1 MNDWIVLGLSDG
13 VDSAVSAA
21 LLKRQGLNVLGVF
34 LDTGNPEALQGA
46 MQSAREA
53 GIGFERVDIER
64 RLDEEICLPFLQEY
78 LRGRTPMPCTL
89 CNRQVKL
96 PALLEA
102 ADRLGIKNV
111 ATGHYVRRE
120 GDDLYM
126 GHESCDQSYM
136 LCLLSPSQ
144 VKRLILPLGAFSKAQ
159 VRAMAKELG
168 LSCAD
173 KPDSRE
179 NCFIREGDYASW
191 IEKRASALPGGGDVL
206 YQGQVIGRHDGLY
219 RWTVGQRWPS
229 DIGPRRAY
237 VKRLDAAS
245 NTIELCLWEAL
256 FTQEVRLEKLSFLAG
271 QPPAGEFD
279 ALIRARHTRWEQPE
293 CRVELTG
300 DGARVHTLSPLR
312 APAPGQTA
320 ALYDGQRL
328 LGGGTIV

>member
-13 VDSAVSAA
+13 VDSAVCAA
-21 LLKRQGLNVLGVF
+21 LLKRQGLRVLGVF
-34 LDTGNPEALQGA
+34 LDTGNPEALDGA
-46 MQSAREA
+46 MRSAREA
-53 GIGFERVDIER
+53 GIDFERVDIEAC
-64 RLDEEICLPFLQEY
+64 LEKEICLPFLQEY

-89 CNRQVKL
+89 CNHTVKL
-96 PALLEA
+96 PGLLAA
-102 ADRLGIKNV
+102 ADRLSIKEV
-111 ATGHYVRRE
+111 ATGHYVRRL

-144 VKRLILPLGAFSKAQ
+144 VKRLILPLGAYAKAQ
-159 VRAMAKELG
+159 VRQMAKELG

-191 IEKRASALPGGGDVL
+191 IEKRATALPGGGDVL
-206 YQGQVIGRHDGLY
+206 YQGKVIGRHEGLY
-219 RWTVGQRWPS
+219 RWTVGQRWKD

-237 VKRLDAAS
+237 VKRIDAAS
-245 NTIELCLWEAL
+245 NTIELCLWEGL
-256 FTQEVRLEKLSFLAG
+256 FTTELRLERLSFLCG

-279 ALIRARHTRWEQPE
+279 ALIRARHTRWEQPA
-293 CRVELTG
+293 CRVTLKG
-300 DGARVHTLSPLR
+300 DGAVVHTLSPLR

-328 LGGGTIV
+328 LGGGTIA